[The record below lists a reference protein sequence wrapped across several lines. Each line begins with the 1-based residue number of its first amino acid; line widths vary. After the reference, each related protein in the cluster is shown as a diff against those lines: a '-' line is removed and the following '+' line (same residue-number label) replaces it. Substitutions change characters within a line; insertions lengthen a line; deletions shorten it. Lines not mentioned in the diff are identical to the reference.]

1 MTGPDP
7 AQLAQ
12 LNSSVRTD
20 DSEGREQLPLNDA
33 ATHLLEECRMVLPGI
48 QALFGFQLVA
58 VFNNRFKEALSPGEQ
73 QLHLVST
80 VLVAVAVA
88 LVMAPAAWHRQVEP
102 ASVSAKFLRVS
113 SRLLLWSMLPLS
125 IAISLEVYLV
135 SHVILHT
142 VAMAMTIAM
151 AAFFVF
157 VLFWGLLPGIG
168 RMRRIEAEKRGKHE

>member
-1 MTGPDP
+1 VESGNPD
-7 AQLAQ
+7 
-12 LNSSVRTD
+12 
-20 DSEGREQLPLNDA
+20 GREKLSLNDA
-33 ATHLLEECRMVLPGI
+33 AAHLLEECRMVLPGI

-58 VFNNRFKEALSPGEQ
+58 VFNNRFKDALSAGEQ

-102 ASVSAKFLRVS
+102 ATVSETFLRVS
-113 SRLLLWSMLPLS
+113 SRMLLWSMLPLG

-135 SHVILHT
+135 SHVILGSL
-142 VAMAMTIAM
+142 AMAMTIAM
-151 AAFFVF
+151 ASFCVF

-168 RMRRIEAEKRGKHE
+168 PIRRIQAEKRGKNE